1 MLKKILIGIL
11 IVLILM
17 SSAAYYGYKKIE
29 AQFESFIIA
38 EVERRRAE
46 TEAILEKKIE
56 EQTKEIVSEATQ
68 EIKDDIIIAD
78 NIITDVT
85 ETAIDSTMVVMEQDT
100 EPLGATEVSE
110 EQSSNEV
117 TNNTQTTKPVN
128 SSTPSKNQTNV
139 SETAEETSEQTE
151 VAVSEDI
158 ETTYTKADFE
168 RDKKIAMDLALS
180 RLTAHQI
187 SRLIDISSG
196 GFSPEEKKEAKEMF
210 YSNFTAEEQEW
221 ILDIY
226 TKYYYLVSEE

>member
-1 MLKKILIGIL
+1 MG
-11 IVLILM
+11 
-17 SSAAYYGYKKIE
+17 SAAYYGYKKIE

-56 EQTKEIVSEATQ
+56 EQTKVIVANATQ
-68 EIKDDIIIAD
+68 DIKDDIIIAD

-85 ETAIDSTMVVMEQDT
+85 ETAIDSAMVVMEQDT

-110 EQSSNEV
+110 EQSSDDV
-117 TNNTQTTKPVN
+117 TNNAQTTKPVN
-128 SSTPSKNQTNV
+128 SNTTTSNQTSV
-139 SETAEETSEQTE
+139 SDTSEQTE
-151 VAVSEDI
+151 DTVIEEV

-221 ILDIY
+221 ILGIY

>member
-11 IVLILM
+11 IVMTLM
-17 SSAAYYGYKKIE
+17 GSAAYYGYKKIE

-56 EQTKEIVSEATQ
+56 EQTKVIVANATQ
-68 EIKDDIIIAD
+68 DIKDDIIIAD

-85 ETAIDSTMVVMEQDT
+85 ETAIDSAMVVMEQDT

-110 EQSSNEV
+110 EQSSDDV
-117 TNNTQTTKPVN
+117 TNNAQTTKPVN
-128 SSTPSKNQTNV
+128 SNTTTSNQTSV
-139 SETAEETSEQTE
+139 SDTSEQTE
-151 VAVSEDI
+151 DTVIEEV

-221 ILDIY
+221 ILGIY

>member
-11 IVLILM
+11 IVMTLIG
-17 SSAAYYGYKKIE
+17 SAAYYGYKKIE

-56 EQTKEIVSEATQ
+56 EQTKVIVANATQ
-68 EIKDDIIIAD
+68 DIKDDIIIAD

-110 EQSSNEV
+110 EQSSDDV
-117 TNNTQTTKPVN
+117 TNNAQTTKPVN
-128 SSTPSKNQTNV
+128 SNTTTSNQTSV
-139 SETAEETSEQTE
+139 SDTSEQTE
-151 VAVSEDI
+151 DTVIEEV

-221 ILDIY
+221 ILGIY

>member
-11 IVLILM
+11 IVMTLM
-17 SSAAYYGYKKIE
+17 GSAAYYGYKKIE

-56 EQTKEIVSEATQ
+56 EQTKVIVANATQ
-68 EIKDDIIIAD
+68 DIKDDIIISD

-110 EQSSNEV
+110 EQSSDDV

-128 SSTPSKNQTNV
+128 SNTTTSNQTSV
-139 SETAEETSEQTE
+139 SDTSEQTE
-151 VAVSEDI
+151 DTVIEEV

-221 ILDIY
+221 ILGIY

>member
-11 IVLILM
+11 IVMTLM
-17 SSAAYYGYKKIE
+17 GSAAYYGYKKIE

-56 EQTKEIVSEATQ
+56 EQTKVIVANATQ
-68 EIKDDIIIAD
+68 DIKDDIIIAD

-110 EQSSNEV
+110 EQSSDDV
-117 TNNTQTTKPVN
+117 TNNAQTTKPVN
-128 SSTPSKNQTNV
+128 SNTTTSNQTSV
-139 SETAEETSEQTE
+139 SDTSEQTE
-151 VAVSEDI
+151 DTVIEEV

-221 ILDIY
+221 ILGIY